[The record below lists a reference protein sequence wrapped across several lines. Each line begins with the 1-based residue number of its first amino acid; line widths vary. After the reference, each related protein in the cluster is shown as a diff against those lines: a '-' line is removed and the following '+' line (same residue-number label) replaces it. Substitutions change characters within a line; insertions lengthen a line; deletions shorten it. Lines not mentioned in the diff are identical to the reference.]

1 LPLSTYLLQ
10 LLYLFMEL
18 IDIVRVSDGKVVE
31 YWSMGDT
38 LGMMEQLGVIPQPED
53 AEEASPT

>member
-18 IDIVRVSDGKVVE
+18 FDIVRVSDGKVVE

>member
-10 LLYLFMEL
+10 LLYLFIEL
-18 IDIVRVSDGKVVE
+18 IDIVRVSDGKMVE
-31 YWSMGDT
+31 YWSIGDT

>member
-10 LLYLFMEL
+10 LLYLFIEL
-18 IDIVRVSDGKVVE
+18 IDVVRVSDGKVVE

-53 AEEASPT
+53 AEEASPA

>member
-10 LLYLFMEL
+10 LLYLFIEL
-18 IDIVRVSDGKVVE
+18 IDVVRVSDGKVVE